1 MQIACLLGLLRL
13 DSIRLDCNDM
23 IWIDSHVLKKSN
35 VLQCVLRVHAC
46 MHVVV
51 VVVVYSWKEWITL
64 HFVLESQINTNFVK
78 DEPKKEEEH
87 TPRRKRDTLISYC
100 LLQTRLLVLPC
111 LGCWSIKQFDVHSY
125 MDTHIDNELYACL
138 LVCTGSGW
146 YCN

>member
-1 MQIACLLGLLRL
+1 MLAWTLKTRFDSTRL
-13 DSIRLDCNDM
+13 QWHDMNRL
-23 IWIDSHVLKKSN
+23 SRYKKSN
-35 VLQCVLRVHAC
+35 VLQCVLRVHV
-46 MHVVV
+46 VVV

-78 DEPKKEEEH
+78 DEPTKEEEH

-125 MDTHIDNELYACL
+125 MDTHIDNELYAI
-138 LVCTGSGW
+138 LVWTENG
-146 YCN
+146 

>member
-1 MQIACLLGLLRL
+1 MLAWTLKTRFDSTRL
-13 DSIRLDCNDM
+13 QWHDM
-23 IWIDSHVLKKSN
+23 NRMYYSVYY
-35 VLQCVLRVHAC
+35 VCMHAL
-46 MHVVV
+46 HVVV

-78 DEPKKEEEH
+78 DEPKKEEVH